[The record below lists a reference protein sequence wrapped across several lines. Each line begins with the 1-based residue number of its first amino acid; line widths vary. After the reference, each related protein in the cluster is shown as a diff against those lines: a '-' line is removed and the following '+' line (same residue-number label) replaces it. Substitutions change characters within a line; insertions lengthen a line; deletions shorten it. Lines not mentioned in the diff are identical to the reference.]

1 MITGGIDSTKYDS
14 TKYTLSKKDNK
25 KYFGS
30 SGNILLPKENTLY
43 STSYKIKNFETI
55 IENDR
60 KTVEEFFI
68 DSFRNKK
75 LKMFSKDKKNSFYD
89 KYNINNELT
98 LQEEK
103 KIDEIIKRN
112 RK

>member
-1 MITGGIDSTKYDS
+1 
-14 TKYTLSKKDNK
+14 
-25 KYFGS
+25 
-30 SGNILLPKENTLY
+30 
-43 STSYKIKNFETI
+43 
-55 IENDR
+55 
-60 KTVEEFFI
+60 
-68 DSFRNKK
+68 
-75 LKMFSKDKKNSFYD
+75 MFSKDKKNSFYD